1 MKKRPKWFQQTS
13 FTQPTSSADI
23 SYSVFKNLY
32 PSSTPKQNIN
42 IAKTSSKNSPSSSTS
57 NIKNEISPKE
67 KQKIEFLSKIHQFKH
82 QKQYEEALSHIQIL
96 FEKDNVDNDIIYE
109 LADTYLCLH
118 DYERAFNWIQKFKT
132 QFPQDCRNLLLEIQ
146 LLLAHGKKEEALT
159 TLNRLLSNK
168 STLNDEEDYQ
178 LLDMI
183 IEKLKKIF
191 KADKLMR
198 RCPNLNI
205 YQKKRRQSLKTQKQ
219 KNPVNHDL
227 TVHQSTVINS
237 TKGVIMPDTNTNI
250 NPALQNTINQ
260 IWDMQIANK
269 ENIST
274 ILTTPC
280 EQVSQCIMSQVL
292 SYKKK
297 LWLFNYLADIFRTHN
312 NLQSA
317 IFLLR
322 QALLLDDE
330 NDFILKNLGYLLCQ
344 NGEYPNALVVL
355 KDIKHKDF
363 AVLDLIT
370 KCQDLKN

>member
-13 FTQPTSSADI
+13 FTQPTSSADT

-32 PSSTPKQNIN
+32 PSSIPNQNID
-42 IAKTSSKNSPSSSTS
+42 AEKTSSKNFTSSSTS

-132 QFPQDCRNLLLEIQ
+132 QFPQDCRSLLLEIQ
-146 LLLAHGKKEEALT
+146 LLLVHGKKEEALNL
-159 TLNRLLSNK
+159 LNHLLSDKFIFNNEK
-168 STLNDEEDYQ
+168 DYQ

-198 RCPNLNI
+198 RCPNLNS

-219 KNPVNHDL
+219 KISVNHDL
-227 TVHQSTVINS
+227 TVHQTTVINS
-237 TKGVIMPDTNTNI
+237 TKGVIMTDTNTNI

-269 ENIST
+269 ENISA
-274 ILTTPC
+274 ILATPC

-344 NGEYPNALVVL
+344 NGEYPNALVIL

-363 AVLDLIT
+363 AVLDLIA

>member
-1 MKKRPKWFQQTS
+1 MS
-13 FTQPTSSADI
+13 LNE
-23 SYSVFKNLY
+23 YNNLLDRY
-32 PSSTPKQNIN
+32 VK
-42 IAKTSSKNSPSSSTS
+42 
-57 NIKNEISPKE
+57 
-67 KQKIEFLSKIHQFKH
+67 L
-82 QKQYEEALSHIQIL
+82 L
-96 FEKDNVDNDIIYE
+96 FEKNIVDSDIIYE

-118 DYERAFNWIQKFKT
+118 DYERAFNWTQKLKA
-132 QFPQDCRNLLLEIQ
+132 QSPQDCRSLLLEIQ
-146 LLLAHGKKEEALT
+146 LLLVHGKKEEALT
-159 TLNRLLSNK
+159 TLNHLLSNK
-168 STLNDEEDYQ
+168 ITLKDEKDYQ

-198 RCPNLNI
+198 RCPNLNT
-205 YQKKRRQSLKTQKQ
+205 YQKQRRQSLKTQKQ
-219 KNPVNHDL
+219 KNPVTHDL

-237 TKGVIMPDTNTNI
+237 AKGVIMPDTNTNI

-274 ILTTPC
+274 ILATPC

-363 AVLDLIT
+363 AVLDLIA

>member
-13 FTQPTSSADI
+13 FNQPNTSDT
-23 SYSVFKNLY
+23 SYCVFKNLY
-32 PSSTPKQNIN
+32 PSSSEDTTTEEISTQNITTN
-42 IAKTSSKNSPSSSTS
+42 NKPSS
-57 NIKNEISPKE
+57 NEMTKDDFL
-67 KQKIEFLSKIHQFKH
+67 IEIHQFKQ
-82 QKQYEEALSHIQIL
+82 QKLYEEALSCIQLL
-96 FEKDNVDNDIIYE
+96 FEKNIVDSDII
-109 LADTYLCLH
+109 
-118 DYERAFNWIQKFKT
+118 
-132 QFPQDCRNLLLEIQ
+132 LLLEIQ
-146 LLLAHGKKEEALT
+146 LLLVHGKKEETLT
-159 TLNRLLSNK
+159 TLNHLLSNK
-168 STLNDEEDYQ
+168 ITLKNEKDYQ

-198 RCPNLNI
+198 RCPNLNT
-205 YQKKRRQSLKTQKQ
+205 YQKQRRQSLKTQKQ
-219 KNPVNHDL
+219 KNPVTHDL

-237 TKGVIMPDTNTNI
+237 AKGVIMPDTNTNI

-274 ILTTPC
+274 ILATPC

-297 LWLFNYLADIFRTHN
+297 IWLFNYLADIFRTHN

-363 AVLDLIT
+363 AVLDLIA

>member
-13 FTQPTSSADI
+13 FNQPNTSDT
-23 SYSVFKNLY
+23 SYCVFKNLY
-32 PSSTPKQNIN
+32 PSSSEDTTTEEISAQNITTDN
-42 IAKTSSKNSPSSSTS
+42 KPSS
-57 NIKNEISPKE
+57 NEMTKDDFL
-67 KQKIEFLSKIHQFKH
+67 IEIHQFKQ
-82 QKQYEEALSHIQIL
+82 QKLYEEALSCIQLL
-96 FEKDNVDNDIIYE
+96 FEKNIVDSDIIYE

-118 DYERAFNWIQKFKT
+118 DYERAFNWTQKLKA
-132 QFPQDCRNLLLEIQ
+132 QSPQDCRSLLLEIQ
-146 LLLAHGKKEEALT
+146 LLLVHGKKEEALT
-159 TLNRLLSNK
+159 TLNHLLSNK
-168 STLNDEEDYQ
+168 ITLKNEKDYQ

-198 RCPNLNI
+198 RCPNLNT
-205 YQKKRRQSLKTQKQ
+205 YQKQRRQSLKTQKQ
-219 KNPVNHDL
+219 KNPVNHNL

-237 TKGVIMPDTNTNI
+237 AKGVIMPDTNTNI

-274 ILTTPC
+274 ILATPC

-363 AVLDLIT
+363 AVLDLIA